1 MNDATG
7 HEPSDLELFDQALHE
22 LQTVRYDLT
31 LFVTGASALSA
42 RAVANLRAV
51 CETYLHDR
59 YELHVVDVHRNP
71 ALVSSRGVLAS
82 PTLMKDFPLPRRVL
96 VGDLSDTARV
106 LTALD
111 IAVVA
116 DPAVV
121 RLST

>member
-1 MNDATG
+1 
-7 HEPSDLELFDQALHE
+7 
-22 LQTVRYDLT
+22 
-31 LFVTGASALSA
+31 
-42 RAVANLRAV
+42 VANLRAV